1 MNSVSTQ
8 MKLNGEGD
16 SQREA
21 DKGACFFQSLNPTA
35 FDKGPV
41 REGAVVICF
50 HEQETRSSSLG
61 FEGNGEG

>member
-50 HEQETRSSSLG
+50 HEQE
-61 FEGNGEG
+61 